1 MKCCFGKGLGQ
12 RNFYC
17 IWVFFFLKKFGSLHT
32 ELNNKGIEMNET
44 KKKKAYRKANVKE
57 PQTWKYLLKLL
68 SKQFRLN
75 VETKHSL
82 SKELPRLLVWGNIF
96 FSVDIL
102 RITITPT
109 TGTRKINKLSK
120 FRWTYPRI
128 TYKTDFDVT
137 QFCTESKV
145 QEY

>member
-1 MKCCFGKGLGQ
+1 MFWQGPGTAELLLHLSIFLFKKIWLTSHRAEKQ
-12 RNFYC
+12 R
-17 IWVFFFLKKFGSLHT
+17 HRHR
-32 ELNNKGIEMNET
+32 NEWD
-44 KKKKAYRKANVKE
+44 KKKAYRKANVKE